1 MDGSSNLKYIN
12 DPGYEV
18 PENTIVVVGSNS
30 FHPNN
35 PNPHDFYKN
44 IIEPLAG
51 SPKRDWFNH
60 HFYYCL
66 PINIGN
72 QYGFAVKSLWDFDAT
87 WDGSSENDK
96 DITINMISE
105 DYDAGKQYIG
115 SGFSEGVLTIQN
127 PFHFKT
133 PPGVNLMT
141 IQPPNYGI
149 PGTYAMTGVIESD
162 NLRRD
167 FTFNLKLTDP
177 NRTISVRKG
186 DWLGAFIPIPRYFVD
201 SFTIKPATECF
212 SDDVII
218 NEIKDGEELSRQ
230 RNNDDLEK
238 PHQSGRKYFN
248 GQHAYGCPY
257 PDHQKR
263 VPQVSKSVS
272 QEIHLEDHEPSSEL
286 SKPPRLFRH

>member
-1 MDGSSNLKYIN
+1 MDGFQKKYIN

-18 PENTIVVVGSNS
+18 PENTIVIIPSN
-30 FHPNN
+30 PAAGGAPVTN
-35 PNPHDFYKN
+35 DTFYEE

-51 SPKRDWFNH
+51 KPKRDWWNP

-72 QYGFAVKSLWDFDAT
+72 QYGFAIKSLWDFDAV
-87 WDGSSENDK
+87 WDGTSENDS
-96 DITINMISE
+96 DITVNMLSE
-105 DYDAGKQYIG
+105 DYAAEKQYVG

-127 PFHFKT
+127 SFHMRT
-133 PPGVNLMT
+133 PAGINLMT

-149 PGTYAMTGVIESD
+149 PGTYAMTGVIETD

-177 NRTISVRKG
+177 GRTISVRKG

-201 SFTIKPATECF
+201 NFTIQPASKIF
-212 SDDVII
+212 SDELIL
-218 NEIKDGEELSRQ
+218 NEIEDGQELSRQ
-230 RNNDDLEK
+230 RNDEDMSK

-248 GQHAYGCPY
+248 GEHAYGCPY

-263 VPQVSKSVS
+263 VKYNK
-272 QEIHLEDHEPSSEL
+272 EIILETDASSEEPSAVL
-286 SKPPRLFRH
+286 SKAPRLFHH